1 MYRYK
6 VFKVINKQARKEFTN
21 MTNES
26 KLKKM
31 IREELD
37 KATNELLHGTA
48 EETAKRWLQSLQRID
63 EYCKE
68 RNRY

>member
-1 MYRYK
+1 
-6 VFKVINKQARKEFTN
+6 

-37 KATNELLHGTA
+37 KATNELIHGNA
-48 EETAKRWLQSLQRID
+48 EETAKKWLQSLQ
-63 EYCKE
+63 
-68 RNRY
+68 

>member
-1 MYRYK
+1 
-6 VFKVINKQARKEFTN
+6 

-31 IREELD
+31 IREEID
-37 KATNELLHGTA
+37 KATNELMKWDA
-48 EETAKRWLQSLQRID
+48 EETAKKWLQSLQRID
-63 EYCKE
+63 KYCKE

>member
-1 MYRYK
+1 
-6 VFKVINKQARKEFTN
+6 

-48 EETAKRWLQSLQRID
+48 EETAKKWLQSLQRID
-63 EYCKE
+63 GYCKE